1 MPKRMI
7 WKQMYVS
14 TTDLAARLTTLNFQ
28 PNKFHITAL
37 NDEVVLVVYVE
48 KEIPNV
54 E

>member
-1 MPKRMI
+1 MPKRII
-7 WKQMYVS
+7 WKQMYIS
-14 TTDLAARLTTLNFQ
+14 TDKLADRLTTLNFQ

-48 KEIPNV
+48 KEIPNI